1 MSLEKKVDVDQLE
14 RTMKAR
20 PASARPAIYAWLQ
33 HILLE
38 RFGHPIRLKSVAPAI
53 VRLSA
58 IGSTTYIDICSD
70 PATFSH
76 AGAHLP
82 CASWNGAAEGWQPA
96 LGGPLPAPGATALR
110 TPLIEPLPTGFC
122 IHYDVLGLTYWMLS
136 RQEEVGYADLDDH
149 GRFPASASHAF
160 KHGYLDRPVVDEWLH
175 ILGQVVQRAWPQL
188 QLRQHQF
195 ELKVSHDVDR
205 PSRYGFG
212 SAGNLIRKVAG
223 DFLKRGDFKSP
234 FVAPRVR
241 LNTQTCLH
249 PEDPANTFDWIM
261 DVSERQGLVSAFYFI
276 CGRTDPDKDADYEPE
291 HPAIRELMGRI
302 HKRGHEIGLH
312 PSFGTFNTPDLIAVE
327 ATRLKRICS
336 EEGIEQQGWGG
347 RMHYLRWET
356 PTTMYGWEN
365 AGMTYDSTLGYA
377 DLPGFRCGTCFEYP
391 AFDPIAGKQL
401 NLRIR
406 PLIAMECTVMNQ
418 RYIGLGTGAESF
430 AKFMQLKDACRA
442 VGGSFTLLWHNSEF
456 TAPES
461 RRLYQDVLAA

>member
-1 MSLEKKVDVDQLE
+1 
-14 RTMKAR
+14 MKAQ
-20 PASARPAIYAWLQ
+20 PTWQRPAILAWLQ
-33 HILLE
+33 QILLE
-38 RFGHPIRLKSVAPAI
+38 RFGQPVRLHFAEPGI
-53 VRLSA
+53 VRLATEGSA
-58 IGSTTYIDICSD
+58 TYIDICTD
-70 PATFSH
+70 PATFSR
-76 AGAHLP
+76 AGSGLP
-82 CASWNGAAEGWQPA
+82 CTRWNGAAEGWDMA
-96 LGGPLPAPGATALR
+96 LGRPLPAPGAARLQ
-110 TPLIEPLPTGFC
+110 TPLIEDAQTGYR
-122 IHYDVLGLTYWMLS
+122 IYYDVLGLTYWMLS

-149 GRFPASASHAF
+149 SRFPASASHAF
-160 KHGYLDRPVVDEWLH
+160 KHAYLDRPLVDEWLH
-175 ILGQVVQRAWPQL
+175 VLRQVAQRAWPQL
-188 QLRQHQF
+188 SFKQHCF

-212 SAGNLIRKVAG
+212 GAGNILRKVAG
-223 DFLKRGDFKSP
+223 DFLKRHDFKSP

-249 PEDPANTFDWIM
+249 PDDPGNTFDWIM

-291 HPAIRELMGRI
+291 HPAIRDLMGRI

-312 PSFGTFNTPDLIAVE
+312 PSFGTFNAPDLIAVE
-327 ATRLKRICS
+327 ATRLKRICA
-336 EEGIEQQGWGG
+336 EEGIEQDAWGG

-377 DLPGFRCGTCFEYP
+377 DFPGFRCGTCFEYP
-391 AFDPIAGKQL
+391 ALDPIAGKQL

-418 RYIGLGTGAESF
+418 RYVGLGTGPESLARF
-430 AKFMQLKDACRA
+430 LQLKDACRA
-442 VGGSFTLLWHNSEF
+442 VGGTFTLLWHNSEF
-456 TAPES
+456 ATPES